1 MRAGGGAPSFG
12 LPPERRVR
20 HAADFKRLYAQ
31 GRRLAVG
38 GFTAVVLAN
47 TRGAPRLG
55 LSVAARV
62 LRRAVERNRMRR
74 LIRESFRHHQHAL
87 PALDIV
93 IGLRG
98 SQPRGGGA
106 DSADRAQLRQSLEKL
121 WQKIS
126 ATCASSSAP

>member
-1 MRAGGGAPSFG
+1 MRAAHGAPSLG

-20 HAADFKRLYAQ
+20 QAADFKRLYAKGQ
-31 GRRLAVG
+31 RLSAA

-47 TRGAPRLG
+47 ARGAPRLG
-55 LSVAARV
+55 LSIAARV

-93 IGLRG
+93 IGLRA
-98 SQPRGGGA
+98 SHERT
-106 DSADRAQLRQSLEKL
+106 DSVQLRRSLEKL

>member
-1 MRAGGGAPSFG
+1 MRAGGRAAGGALSLG

-20 HAADFKRLYAQ
+20 QAADFKRLYAQ
-31 GRRLAVG
+31 GRRFAVG

-98 SQPRGGGA
+98 SHPRAGCAARAG
-106 DSADRAQLRQSLEKL
+106 RAQLRHSLEQL

-126 ATCASSSAP
+126 ASCA